1 MTTRNLPKRLIALLT
16 ATTAT
21 AALGASAATAAG
33 APGCD
38 RATGDL
44 QRRLVALHYVLGRAD
59 GCNGPATLAAIQAFQ
74 RAQGLPADGIAG
86 PATRRALRSPKR
98 PVARSR
104 APGEQ
109 IEIRRTRQL
118 LLRVRDGRV
127 TQIFAATTGMRGF
140 TTPAGSFRIA
150 NKQRQSW
157 SHEYKVWLRW
167 ASYFDTRRGLAIHA
181 GEIRARPGEP
191 RLRPRPRGLRPAA
204 LRRDGTRHGHRHQM
218 RHARATPRRP
228 ATSARR

>member
-181 GEIRARPGEP
+181 GEIRPGPASHGCVRVPAVFARQLYDAMAPGTAIVI
-191 RLRPRPRGLRPAA
+191 R
-204 LRRDGTRHGHRHQM
+204 
-218 RHARATPRRP
+218 
-228 ATSARR
+228 